1 MVRARRGVNLHTGNP
16 TADARTP
23 NGVPATLPAPTHQIP
38 LSDDPHAD
46 NMPLQKCAHG
56 ADRPAMSGSEN
67 RCGAYVASTSNLSS
81 RMHIVT

>member
-23 NGVPATLPAPTHQIP
+23 KWVPATLPLRTRQIP
-38 LSDDPHAD
+38 LSDDPHAV
-46 NMPLQKCAHG
+46 NMPLQKSAHG

-67 RCGAYVASTSNLSS
+67 RCGVYVASTSNLSL
-81 RMHIVT
+81 RMPTAT